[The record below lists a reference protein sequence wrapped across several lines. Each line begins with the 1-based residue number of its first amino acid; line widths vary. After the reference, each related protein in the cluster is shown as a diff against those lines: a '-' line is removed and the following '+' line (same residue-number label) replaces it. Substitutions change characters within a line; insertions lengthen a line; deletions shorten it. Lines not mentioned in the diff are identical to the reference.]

1 MAKKDL
7 TEELIQQRQAS
18 TSCLTGKRFYS
29 EHDPD
34 VVNLPRKE
42 VVYQLN
48 KSLIREALPDMV
60 ADFVARGGKIK
71 VFDEAKDSYFAFQD
85 VLKSRRMEWG
95 QKMKAARQAKKAR
108 LKGKKS

>member
-7 TEELIQQRQAS
+7 TEELIHQKAAN

-34 VVNLPRKE
+34 VVSLTKKE
-42 VVYQLN
+42 AVYMAN
-48 KSLIREALPDMV
+48 KKIIREALPDMI

-85 VLKSRRMEWG
+85 VLKQRRLEWG
-95 QKMKAARQAKKAR
+95 QKMKAARKAKKE
-108 LKGKKS
+108 KKRG